1 MLATVSRWG
10 NSLGIRIPASLAEA
24 SGIAEGDKVELRRT
38 LNGDI
43 ILQRKKKERG
53 ELKGFGQLRQYY
65 LLRYILD
72 DIPEQSEMAVE
83 AIRAGASTYAEVI
96 PEVVYVLDKVYRIGR
111 NEVASAI
118 ANMLE
123 DVHVDH
129 ADVILGALELYA
141 RTGLD
146 YVDCLMLSGFRE
158 EGNDFL
164 SFDKKLMK
172 MKQRL

>member
-1 MLATVSRWG
+1 M
-10 NSLGIRIPASLAEA
+10 
-24 SGIAEGDKVELRRT
+24 SGSE
-38 LNGDI
+38 
-43 ILQRKKKERG
+43 KKDTDMY
-53 ELKGFGQLRQYY
+53 LDTNY

-96 PEVVYVLDKVYRIGR
+96 PEVVYVLDKVYKIER

-123 DVHVDH
+123 DVHVEH

-146 YVDCLMLSGFRE
+146 YFDCLMLSGFQE
-158 EGNDFL
+158 EGNDFV

>member
-1 MLATVSRWG
+1 MYLDT
-10 NSLGIRIPASLAEA
+10 N
-24 SGIAEGDKVELRRT
+24 
-38 LNGDI
+38 
-43 ILQRKKKERG
+43 
-53 ELKGFGQLRQYY
+53 Y

-96 PEVVYVLDKVYRIGR
+96 PEVVYVLDKVYKIER

-146 YVDCLMLSGFRE
+146 YVDCLMLSGFQE
-158 EGNDFL
+158 EGNDFV
-164 SFDKKLMK
+164 SFEKKLMK

>member
-1 MLATVSRWG
+1 M
-10 NSLGIRIPASLAEA
+10 
-24 SGIAEGDKVELRRT
+24 SGSGK
-38 LNGDI
+38 
-43 ILQRKKKERG
+43 RG
-53 ELKGFGQLRQYY
+53 TDMYLDTNY
-65 LLRYILD
+65 LLRYIFD
-72 DIPEQSEMAVE
+72 DIPEQSKMAVE

-111 NEVASAI
+111 NEIAGAI

-146 YVDCLMLSGFRE
+146 YVD

>member
-1 MLATVSRWG
+1 MYLDT
-10 NSLGIRIPASLAEA
+10 N
-24 SGIAEGDKVELRRT
+24 
-38 LNGDI
+38 
-43 ILQRKKKERG
+43 
-53 ELKGFGQLRQYY
+53 Y

-96 PEVVYVLDKVYRIGR
+96 PEVVYVLDKVYKIER

-146 YVDCLMLSGFRE
+146 YVNCLMLSGFQE
-158 EGNDFL
+158 EGNDFV

>member
-1 MLATVSRWG
+1 MLTTVSRWG

-24 SGIAEGDKVELRRT
+24 SGIVEGDKVELRRT

-43 ILQRKKKERG
+43 VLQRKKKERD
-53 ELKGFGQLRQYY
+53 ELKGFGQLR
-65 LLRYILD
+65 
-72 DIPEQSEMAVE
+72 SKMAVE

-158 EGNDFL
+158 EGNDFV

>member
-1 MLATVSRWG
+1 MYLDT
-10 NSLGIRIPASLAEA
+10 N
-24 SGIAEGDKVELRRT
+24 
-38 LNGDI
+38 
-43 ILQRKKKERG
+43 
-53 ELKGFGQLRQYY
+53 Y

-96 PEVVYVLDKVYRIGR
+96 PEVVYVLDKVYKIER

-146 YVDCLMLSGFRE
+146 YVNCLMLSGFQE
-158 EGNDFL
+158 EGKPAVEILPGTVIHIPANVKHWHGAAADSWFAHL
-164 SFDKKLMK
+164 AFEVPGEETSNEWLEPVSDMEYNQLETSK
-172 MKQRL
+172 

>member
-1 MLATVSRWG
+1 MYLDT
-10 NSLGIRIPASLAEA
+10 N
-24 SGIAEGDKVELRRT
+24 
-38 LNGDI
+38 
-43 ILQRKKKERG
+43 
-53 ELKGFGQLRQYY
+53 Y
-65 LLRYILD
+65 LLRYIFD
-72 DIPEQSEMAVE
+72 DIPEQSKMAVE

-111 NEVASAI
+111 NEIAGAI

-146 YVDCLMLSGFRE
+146 YVDLKEKTSDALMKLE
-158 EGNDFL
+158 TATLPL
-164 SFDKKLMK
+164 SFLPV
-172 MKQRL
+172 QVYFSNHRHSQGLPLCG

>member
-1 MLATVSRWG
+1 MRSHGRWM
-10 NSLGIRIPASLAEA
+10 
-24 SGIAEGDKVELRRT
+24 SGSG
-38 LNGDI
+38 
-43 ILQRKKKERG
+43 KKG
-53 ELKGFGQLRQYY
+53 TDMYLDTNY

-118 ANMLE
+118 AN
-123 DVHVDH
+123 
-129 ADVILGALELYA
+129 DVILGALELYA